1 MSHSRAHIRINTTLE
16 ASNFVAQM
24 NTDGTTNKYTIENF
38 DGSHRANARSFLGV
52 LYAMSDYNDE
62 MFLVNET
69 QDGYFPN
76 FIDAYR
82 V

>member
-1 MSHSRAHIRINTTLE
+1 MSYSRAHIRINTTLE
-16 ASNFVAQM
+16 ASKFVAEL
-24 NTDGTTNKYTIENF
+24 NTDGTANKYTIESFN
-38 DGSHRANARSFLGV
+38 GNRRANARSFLGV

-69 QDGYFPN
+69 QNGYFPN